1 MPYNMKK
8 AGRKYQPGGSV
19 KSYIRKAAKSVDDKL
34 EDMTGGLINK
44 VPLYK
49 DAKKMAKDALPGPA
63 AARAARGAAA
73 AAKMVKPNPANY
85 KNMQNGGAMGYYADK
100 AAYGREMA
108 RRSMQD
114 GGAYDSNIEAL
125 NVLEQEG
132 DAMRARKQKRL
143 DSKLKRKQ
151 TREKISSVNADIA
164 RNRSDK
170 RAANQSNRRF
180 GRR

>member
-8 AGRKYQPGGSV
+8 AGMKYQDGGSI
-19 KSYIRKAAKSVDDKL
+19 KKTAKKAVNKAKSVDDAIEKKYPSVAK
-34 EDMTGGLINK
+34 N
-44 VPLYK
+44 PAYK
-49 DAKKMAKDALPGPA
+49 GAKS
-63 AARAARGAAA
+63 
-73 AAKMVKPNPANY
+73 AAKSTLKY
-85 KNMQNGGAMGYYADK
+85 LGLMQKGGAMKSPDASKYVGNPMGYYADK

-108 RRSMQD
+108 RQKMMQ
-114 GGAYDSNIEAL
+114 GGGPYDSNIEAL

-151 TREKISSVNADIA
+151 TKEKISSVNADIA

-170 RAANQSNRRF
+170 RAANQSNRMF